1 VTGEIVRNSPTLV
14 VGRGFK
20 QLKVE
25 GVSQLLRYLLGC
37 SKDSTWLGR
46 WLPVWAD
53 TIHYRITIG
62 NFEKKCRFKSMNLQI
77 KPMNVS
83 YIHWEYTADECKS
96 IYSSVGI
103 DEDII
108 CSSISM
114 NILYVRPS
122 LGTDEYKGL
131 RTSVPCHR

>member
-1 VTGEIVRNSPTLV
+1 
-14 VGRGFK
+14 
-20 QLKVE
+20 
-25 GVSQLLRYLLGC
+25 
-37 SKDSTWLGR
+37 
-46 WLPVWAD
+46 
-53 TIHYRITIG
+53 
-62 NFEKKCRFKSMNLQI
+62 MNLQI

-114 NILYVRPS
+114 NILYVHPS

-131 RTSVPCHR
+131 HTSVPCHR